1 MWVDDED
8 RAFRA
13 GRSSATVVTA
23 TYRAIVPLE
32 TDVTESDRVEK
43 VEDRAASE
51 LYGEMYVDAVIRRKD
66 HIELRLRGHA

>member
-1 MWVDDED
+1 M
-8 RAFRA
+8 
-13 GRSSATVVTA
+13 VTA